1 MSRVRVVHVTAAPEM
16 VLRILLH
23 DLRRLAEH
31 CEHVIVCGDGKAV
44 PRLRS
49 EGLEV
54 HTIPIERKV
63 SPRAD
68 ILALRSLSAV
78 LRSRRPHLVHSYA
91 PKGGLLG
98 QLAAAAS
105 GTRHRIHSCRGLL
118 YTDDLSPRRRLL
130 FSATDRLT
138 NSLAD
143 RTLFVSSAD
152 MRYSIDRRLCS
163 PDRAIHTGSGID
175 LTYFR
180 RTPLIEEQA
189 RQLREAHGIA
199 ADAPLLLTVGRYVRD
214 KGYLELG
221 AAVRRIQREHPR
233 VRFLWVAPVLEG
245 EADALPDDYLTQA
258 GIADIVSRVGL
269 TEDMRP
275 YYAAANLLVHPTHR
289 EGVPRALMEAAAMGL
304 PIAASSIPGCREVIN
319 SDALGV
325 LFRARDPEDLV
336 RVVVDALDAPDEAA
350 RRAERAHERAHAAF
364 DQDRLSERIW
374 SVYQEV
380 LAT

>member
-1 MSRVRVVHVTAAPEM
+1 MSRVRVVHVVAAPEM

-23 DLRRLAEH
+23 DLRRLARH
-31 CEHVIVCGDGKAV
+31 CEHVIACGEGKAV
-44 PRLRS
+44 PRLRA

-54 HTIPIERKV
+54 HTIPIERKI

-68 ILALRSLSAV
+68 AVALRALSAV

-98 QLAAAAS
+98 QLAATLS
-105 GTRHRIHSCRGLL
+105 RTPHRIHSCRGLL
-118 YTDDLSPRRRLL
+118 YTDDLSRRRRLL

-138 NSLAD
+138 NSLAN

-163 PDRAIHTGSGID
+163 PARAIHTGSGVD
-175 LTYFR
+175 LAYFR
-180 RTPLIEEQA
+180 RSPEVEDQA
-189 RQLREAHGIA
+189 RRLREEHGIA
-199 ADAPLLLTVGRYVRD
+199 PDAPLVLTVGRYVRD
-214 KGYLELG
+214 KGFLEL
-221 AAVRRIQREHPR
+221 AASVRSIQRAHPT

-245 EADALPDDYLTQA
+245 EADALPDNYLA
-258 GIADIVSRVGL
+258 REGIADIVSRVGL

-275 YYAAANLLVHPTHR
+275 YYAAANLLVHPTYR
-289 EGVPRALMEAAAMGL
+289 EGVPRALMEASAMGL

-319 SDALGV
+319 SETLGF
-325 LFRARDPEDLV
+325 LFRARDPEDLA
-336 RVVVDALDAPDEAA
+336 RAVVEALDAPDEAA
-350 RRAERAHERAHAAF
+350 RRAERAHERAHETF

-374 SVYQEV
+374 KVYQEV
-380 LAT
+380 LGT

>member
-1 MSRVRVVHVTAAPEM
+1 MSRLRVVHVTAAPEM

-23 DLRRLAEH
+23 DLRRLAQH
-31 CEHVIVCGDGKAV
+31 CEHVIVCGEGRAV
-44 PRLRS
+44 PRLRA

-68 ILALRSLSAV
+68 LLALRALTRI
-78 LRSRRPHLVHSYA
+78 LRSRKPHLVHSYA

-105 GTRHRIHSCRGLL
+105 RTPHRIHSCRGLL
-118 YTDDLSPRRRLL
+118 YTDDLSSRRRLL

-138 NSLAD
+138 NALAD

-163 PDRAIHTGSGID
+163 PARAIHTGSGID

-180 RTPLIEEQA
+180 RSPAVEDQA
-189 RQLREAHGIA
+189 RQLREEHGIA
-199 ADAPLLLTVGRYVRD
+199 LDAPLVLTVGRYVRD
-214 KGYLELG
+214 KGFLEIG
-221 AAVRRIQREHPR
+221 AAVRSIQRAHPR

-245 EADALPDDYLTQA
+245 EADALPDDHLVRE
-258 GIADIVSRVGL
+258 GIADVVTRVGL
-269 TEDMRP
+269 VENMRP
-275 YYAAANLLVHPTHR
+275 YYAAANLLVHPTYR
-289 EGVPRALMEAAAMGL
+289 EGVPRALMEASAMRL
-304 PIAASSIPGCREVIN
+304 PIAASSIPGCREVI
-319 SDALGV
+319 SSEALGF
-325 LFRARDPEDLV
+325 LFRARDPEDLA
-336 RVVVDALDAPDEAA
+336 RVVVNALNERDDAT
-350 RRAERAHERAHAAF
+350 RRADLAHERAHEVF

-374 SVYQEV
+374 KVYQEV

>member
-1 MSRVRVVHVTAAPEM
+1 MKRVRVVHVTAAPEM

-23 DLRRLAEH
+23 DLRRLAAH
-31 CEHVIVCGDGKAV
+31 CEHVIVCGEGKAV
-44 PRLRS
+44 PRLRA

-68 ILALRSLSAV
+68 VVALRALSAV

-98 QLAAAAS
+98 QLAAAVS

-118 YTDDLSPRRRLL
+118 YTDDLSRRRRLL

-138 NSLAD
+138 NSLAN

-163 PDRAIHTGSGID
+163 PARAIHTGSGID

-180 RTPLIEEQA
+180 RSAAVEEHA
-189 RQLREAHGIA
+189 RRLREEHGIA
-199 ADAPLLLTVGRYVRD
+199 PDAPLVLTVGRYVRD
-214 KGYLELG
+214 KGFLELG
-221 AAVRRIQREHPR
+221 AAVRSIQRAHPS

-245 EADALPDDYLTQA
+245 EADSLPDDYLARQ
-258 GIADIVSRVGL
+258 GIADVVSRVGL

-275 YYAAANLLVHPTHR
+275 YYAAANLLVHPTYR
-289 EGVPRALMEAAAMGL
+289 EGVPRALMEASAMGL

-319 SDALGV
+319 SEALGF
-325 LFRARDPEDLV
+325 LFRARDPEDLA
-336 RVVVDALDAPDEAA
+336 RVVVNALDAPDDAA
-350 RRAERAHERAHAAF
+350 RRAEVAYERAHEVF

-374 SVYQEV
+374 NVYQEV